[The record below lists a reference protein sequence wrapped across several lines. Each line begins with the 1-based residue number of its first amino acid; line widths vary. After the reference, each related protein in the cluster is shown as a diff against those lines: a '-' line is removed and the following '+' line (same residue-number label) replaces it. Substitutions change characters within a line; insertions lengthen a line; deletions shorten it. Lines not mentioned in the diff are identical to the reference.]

1 MPEKNVT
8 IGKNVKIFFPELVN
22 IYGCSI
28 GDDTTIGPFVEIQS
42 GVIIGAKCKVSS
54 HSFICSGVHINN
66 GVFIGHGVM
75 FINDRFPSALNDK
88 GELKAPGQW
97 KLEKTTVL
105 EGASIGTNATI
116 MGGVIIGRNAT
127 VGAGSVVTRDVP
139 DNAVVMGNPAR
150 VRSES

>member
-8 IGKNVKIFFPELVN
+8 LGKNVKIFFPELVN

-42 GVIIGAKCKVSS
+42 GVTIGTKCKVSS

-75 FINDRFPSALNDK
+75 FINDRFPSSLNDK
-88 GELKAPGQW
+88 GELKTPGQW

-105 EGASIGTNATI
+105 DGASIGTNATI
-116 MGGVIIGRNAT
+116 MGGVVIGRNAT

-150 VRSES
+150 LRGKS